1 MTSDRP
7 AHVPDDWLGRLLSVE
22 IDRPLGSLHPRH
34 PEMIYPENYGFL
46 PGTMAADGHGID
58 VYLLGVD
65 TPVDRLTGRCIAI
78 LHREDDEEDK
88 LVVSPDG
95 MTFSDRQILARVD
108 FQERFFA
115 TRLIR

>member
-1 MTSDRP
+1 
-7 AHVPDDWLGRLLSVE
+7 
-22 IDRPLGSLHPRH
+22 
-34 PEMIYPENYGFL
+34 MIYPVNYGFL

-65 TPVDRLTGRCIAI
+65 TPVDRFTGRCIAI

-95 MTFSDRQILARVD
+95 MTFTDWQILARVD
-108 FQERFFA
+108 FQERFFT